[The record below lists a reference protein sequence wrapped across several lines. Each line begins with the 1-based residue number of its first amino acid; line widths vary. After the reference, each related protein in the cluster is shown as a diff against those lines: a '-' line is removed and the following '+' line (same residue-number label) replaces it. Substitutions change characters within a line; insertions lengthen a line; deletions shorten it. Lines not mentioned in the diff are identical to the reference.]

1 MKFRSAEE
9 WRGSPQGSSVKGEC
23 ARGEH
28 SEALEK
34 HKRRMSK
41 GKVGSGDDEV
51 AEVRDGGCG
60 GRQAGKGGKG
70 KGDKEGERRKH
81 EVLHRK
87 GEMAR

>member
-51 AEVRDGGCG
+51 SEFGEGMYG
-60 GRQAGKGGKG
+60 ERQADKDWKG
-70 KGDKEGERRKH
+70 KGNREGKRFK
-81 EVLHRK
+81 
-87 GEMAR
+87 